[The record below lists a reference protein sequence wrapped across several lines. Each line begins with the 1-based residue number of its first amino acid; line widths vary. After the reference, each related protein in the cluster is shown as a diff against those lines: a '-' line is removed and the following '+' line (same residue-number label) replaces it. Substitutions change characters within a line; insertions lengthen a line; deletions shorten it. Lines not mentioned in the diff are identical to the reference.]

1 MIVRWRVLVL
11 AVWAL
16 IIAFGGVSFL
26 IVEEELG
33 LPDYVIY
40 NSESAQTE
48 QLMHSEFPQFGN
60 EQDAIVITSPRGG
73 VDTDAVLRER
83 TERIAEAVGR
93 DATVTNVIGPY
104 TDLTTDQISSD
115 NTSTLTL
122 VALNGDA
129 QERSKVA
136 DRLQGIVDT
145 YLGGT
150 DYRGYLTG
158 QSPLNNALTEVEKK
172 DQETAEIIGLPIA
185 FLVLLLTLRSLVAS
199 LIPLLA
205 AVSGIVLSSTVIL
218 ALTTVMNLDTFALVV
233 ATVLGLGVGIDYA
246 LFVVSRFQEELARG
260 RPVPDAVTTSMR
272 TSGRTVLTAGF
283 IVIIALGSL
292 LIMRGHLFVELPVVS
307 TIVVLSS
314 MIASVTLLPALLATL
329 GHRVNALRPR
339 LPEPI
344 ARRLAARRAQETAPV
359 SFDDALHTG
368 IWARV
373 SSAVMRRPILATVPA
388 LLALLLCAAPLLG
401 IRLGLDLGLSSLNDT
416 KPGIG
421 QHTISQQFGA
431 GAVSPVQIAACAKSG
446 TLDDQAIAA
455 VGQFTDSVD
464 QDRRVVSTT
473 SIVRLLDE
481 TPGGRTQANLR
492 ELSDQPGFSQF
503 TGALVGESGSCAY
516 ISAQPASPVDS
527 QETLQL
533 VDDLRAMNP
542 PLLDL
547 NIGGMSAQYRDM
559 AGETAA
565 KLGIVV
571 AVVVVLSFIYLVIAF
586 RSIVLPLKATLLN
599 VLATAASIGVTV
611 AVFQFGWGEN
621 IFDFESAGSLQA
633 FLPVALFAILFGLS
647 MDYEVLIVSR
657 IREQYLKT
665 GNLKTA
671 VPQAMQSSGKQVT
684 AAAAI
689 MAAVFGSLVLADV
702 LELKQLGFGLAL
714 AVLLDA
720 TIVRM
725 VLVPGAMMFFGDGN
739 WWIPKW
745 LEKRLPAERAHG

>member
-1 MIVRWRVLVL
+1 MIRWRVVVL

-26 IVEEELG
+26 IIEKQLG

-40 NSESAQTE
+40 NSESAHTE
-48 QLMHSEFPQFGN
+48 QLMHAQFPQFGN
-60 EQDAIVITSPRGG
+60 EQDAIVITSPRRD
-73 VDTDAVLRER
+73 VDTDPLLRER
-83 TERIAEAVGR
+83 TDRIAEAVGR
-93 DATVTNVIGPY
+93 DATVANVIGPY
-104 TDLTTDQISSD
+104 SPVTTDQISRD

-129 QERSKVA
+129 QQRSQVA
-136 DRLQGIVDT
+136 ERLQGIVDT
-145 YLGGT
+145 YLHGT

-199 LIPLLA
+199 LLPLLT
-205 AVSGIVLSSTVIL
+205 AVSGIVLSSTMIL
-218 ALTTVMNLDTFALVV
+218 ALTSVMNLDTFALVV

-260 RPVPDAVTTSMR
+260 RPVPDAVATSLH

-314 MIASVTLLPALLATL
+314 MAAAVTLLPALLATL
-329 GHRVNALRPR
+329 GHRVNTLRPR
-339 LPEPI
+339 LPAVM
-344 ARRLAARRAQETAPV
+344 ARRFPSPSPPDTPHTSIETA
-359 SFDDALHTG
+359 LHIG
-368 IWARV
+368 AWARV
-373 SSAVMRRPILATVPA
+373 SAAVMRRPLLATIPA
-388 LLALLLCAAPLLG
+388 LLILLLCATPLLG

-421 QHTISQQFGA
+421 QHTISEQFGA
-431 GAVSPVQIAACAKSG
+431 GAVSPVQIVACADNG
-446 TLDDQAIAA
+446 TLDDQSLAA
-455 VGQFTDSVD
+455 LGRFTDTID
-464 QDRRVVSTT
+464 QDQRVVSTI

-481 TPGGRTQANLR
+481 TPGGRTSAHLT
-492 ELSDQPGFSQF
+492 ELSDTPGLAPYAN
-503 TGALVGESGSCAY
+503 ALVGTSGDCAY

-527 QETLQL
+527 QDTLQL
-533 VDDLRAMNP
+533 VDDLRALNP

-547 NIGGMSAQYRDM
+547 TIGGMSAQYRDM

-565 KLGIVV
+565 KLAIVV
-571 AVVVVLSFIYLVIAF
+571 GVVVLLSFVYLVIAF

-621 IFDFESAGSLQA
+621 IFDFESSGSLQA

-665 GNLKTA
+665 GDLTAA

-725 VLVPGAMMFFGDGN
+725 VLVPGAMVLVGGGN
-739 WWIPKW
+739 WWLPAW
-745 LEKRLPAERAHG
+745 LEKHLPPESTHG